1 MKVSI
6 MIDAN
11 VLAFFTSIIAAPNK
25 NPNPCKS
32 RHIYINTNNSK
43 KNAMTVSIW
52 IPGVVLVGLD

>member
-1 MKVSI
+1 

-32 RHIYINTNNSK
+32 RHIYISMPITQ
-43 KNAMTVSIW
+43 KNAMSVSIW
-52 IPGVVLVGLD
+52 TPGVVLVGLD